1 MCKSWWTKLR
11 NFSRTVHEQFL
22 IGLKCSLNRS
32 WTTFR
37 RGYIMLSGTR
47 IVERA
52 VLWQLLF
59 IFKMYGSLLIL
70 LIRLLH
76 VDIHVATAFVKTT
89 RIIAYFKHCIE
100 KKVVCTSNWKIT
112 FTRFN
117 YERLEL
123 EIRNELQRQIYK
135 LHPIVWRRHFGDVYW
150 NWHFDDGVNTDISV
164 LNRLFK

>member
-100 KKVVCTSNWKIT
+100 KKSCLHFEWEEY
-112 FTRFN
+112 TRFN
-117 YERLEL
+117 YKRLEL
-123 EIRNELQRQIYK
+123 EIRNGLQRQI
-135 LHPIVWRRHFGDVYW
+135 
-150 NWHFDDGVNTDISV
+150 
-164 LNRLFK
+164 